1 MMMLWFH
8 VAALTLGG
16 ALLVFSAAGLDKDV
30 DAHHAEPGD
39 LAHGVDS
46 SAALAVLGSLRFWTF
61 FLAAFGAAGLLLH
74 AVGLSVWWRLP
85 LSLATG
91 VVIGVGAWWA
101 FRVLAIGT
109 VNSALDTRSLAG
121 KEGDVVLAV
130 APDRPGKVRIAHQG
144 QHIEMFAST
153 REPVTI
159 ARGARV
165 LVVEV
170 RDGCADV
177 TPLAPSHPSPH

>member
-1 MMMLWFH
+1 MTLLWFH

-16 ALLVFSAAGLDKDV
+16 ALLVFSAAGIDKDV

-39 LAHGVDS
+39 LAHGVDA

-61 FLAAFGAAGLLLH
+61 FLAAFGGTGLLLH
-74 AVGLSVWWRLP
+74 AIGLSALWRLA
-85 LSLATG
+85 LSIPTG
-91 VVIGVGAWWA
+91 GAIGVGAWWS
-101 FRVLAIGT
+101 FSILAAGT

-121 KEGDVVLAV
+121 KEADVVLTV
-130 APDRPGKVRIAHQG
+130 APERPGKVRIAHQG

-153 REPVTI
+153 REHAPI

-170 RDGCADV
+170 RDGCAEV